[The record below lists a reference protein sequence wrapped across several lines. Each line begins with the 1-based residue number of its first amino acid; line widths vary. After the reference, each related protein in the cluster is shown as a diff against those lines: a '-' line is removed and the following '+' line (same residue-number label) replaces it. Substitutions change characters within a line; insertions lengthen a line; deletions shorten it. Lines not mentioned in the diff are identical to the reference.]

1 MSKPLA
7 WGSLA
12 AAFVVLLSAS
22 CGGSVIAES
31 DSTDGG
37 TSASGSGGSAGGA
50 TGSGGT
56 GGGADFGS
64 CSRNSDCMVRAKSC
78 CGACGVAT
86 RQDFVTIN
94 GASASAYAD
103 IVCSGGMGCPACY
116 MAGDPNLLA
125 TCNGSRCALV
135 DLLAEAL
142 TACTTG
148 SDCRVRTNECCECN
162 GKVDREHL
170 IAVANSWEETFHKL
184 FCDSDSV
191 CGKCVPIYPPEATAA
206 CDNNHCIVKYSN

>member
-1 MSKPLA
+1 MKSSFSCMSKPLA

-78 CGACGVAT
+78 C
-86 RQDFVTIN
+86 
-94 GASASAYAD
+94 
-103 IVCSGGMGCPACY
+103 GGMGCPACY

-206 CDNNHCIVKYSN
+206 CET